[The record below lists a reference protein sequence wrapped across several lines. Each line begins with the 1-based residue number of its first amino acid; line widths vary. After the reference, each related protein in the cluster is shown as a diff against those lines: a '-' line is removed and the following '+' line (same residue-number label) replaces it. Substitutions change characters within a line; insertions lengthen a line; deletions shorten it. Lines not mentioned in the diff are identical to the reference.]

1 MRVADAGSWG
11 VGPPQWNLSTACAS
25 LTAMTTQMASTSD
38 RSGTRL
44 LSETVTNVPG
54 MSSSGDR
61 PRQHGLDFPSSGV
74 ITIWEPP
81 RAYKFFVKISA
92 CRLNLSTPEGRNVK
106 DKNRILC
113 DCGLSPAG
121 WIDAQKPTKFG
132 TGSASLCS

>member
-1 MRVADAGSWG
+1 MRVADAESSG

-54 MSSSGDR
+54 VSSSGGR

-74 ITIWEPP
+74 ITLWEPP
-81 RAYKFFVKISA
+81 AYKFFVKISA
-92 CRLNLSTPEGRNVK
+92 RRLNLSTPESAICEEQRSDSTRPRIEPGRLGSMRESLK
-106 DKNRILC
+106 I
-113 DCGLSPAG
+113 
-121 WIDAQKPTKFG
+121 G
-132 TGSASLCS
+132 TGWAL

>member
-1 MRVADAGSWG
+1 MRVADAASCG

-54 MSSSGDR
+54 VSSSGGR
-61 PRQHGLDFPSSGV
+61 PRQHGLGFPSSGV
-74 ITIWEPP
+74 ITLWEPP
-81 RAYKFFVKISA
+81 AYKFFVKISA
-92 CRLNLSTPEGRNVK
+92 RRLNLSTSEARYVRSK
-106 DKNRILC
+106 DRILR

-121 WIDAQKPTKFG
+121 SDRCAK
-132 TGSASLCS
+132 A

>member
-1 MRVADAGSWG
+1 MRVADAGPWG

-54 MSSSGDR
+54 VSSSGDR
-61 PRQHGLDFPSSGV
+61 PRQHGLDFPSSGA
-74 ITIWEPP
+74 ITFLEPP

-92 CRLNLSTPEGRNVK
+92 WRLNLSTPKARYVENK
-106 DKNRILC
+106 DRI
-113 DCGLSPAG
+113 
-121 WIDAQKPTKFG
+121 
-132 TGSASLCS
+132 